1 VTSRN
6 TILCSY
12 FLLVM
17 VSTLADIHSGEP
29 EQELISPQDLP
40 ALVKDW
46 VKGDVDAR
54 IRWNGGPFAPGT
66 ETAALAPTI
75 FSTRHIAG
83 MPCFGDDLI
92 RRVAESTG
100 VELSPEENAK
110 LLRGVFFVDVS
121 YKSIAYVAGRQM
133 DLGQDAVRA
142 TTDTAKQVA
151 TSVTASD
158 FLDAF
163 LEVEYTLWAAQL
175 APGPV
180 KGLKVQFGK
189 DITRDQVLRLLA

>member
-1 VTSRN
+1 
-6 TILCSY
+6 
-12 FLLVM
+12 M
-17 VSTLADIHSGEP
+17 VSTPDALYPGET
-29 EQELISPQDLP
+29 EQKLIAPQALP
-40 ALVKDW
+40 PLVKDW
-46 VKGDVDAR
+46 VKGDVNAR

-66 ETAALAPTI
+66 ETAALAPTV

-133 DLGQDAVRA
+133 DLGHDAVHAA
-142 TTDTAKQVA
+142 TESETQLSTA
-151 TSVTASD
+151 VTASD

-163 LEVEYTLWAAQL
+163 LQVEGYSLWEAQL
-175 APGPV
+175 APGLV

>member
-1 VTSRN
+1 
-6 TILCSY
+6 
-12 FLLVM
+12 M
-17 VSTLADIHSGEP
+17 VSTPDALYPGET
-29 EQELISPQDLP
+29 EQKLIAPQALP
-40 ALVKDW
+40 SLVKDW

-66 ETAALAPTI
+66 GNEDHAPTV
-75 FSTRHIAG
+75 FATRRLAG
-83 MPCFGDDLI
+83 HGQTSMPAFGDDLI

-133 DLGQDAVRA
+133 DLGHDAVHAA
-142 TTDTAKQVA
+142 TESETQLSTA
-151 TSVTASD
+151 VTASD

-163 LEVEYTLWAAQL
+163 LQVEGYSLWEAQL
-175 APGPV
+175 TPGLV